1 MIAKRIQRAGIR
13 IVLLGVLFAQAAVA
27 ANACL
32 TPGLMRAA
40 PCAADAAPSHSEHSD
55 EINLNLC
62 LYQWAVQSDQGLTP
76 PAFSV
81 PAMAVLTVSNAASCL
96 LPWTSPV
103 MAGNAGHDPP
113 IPIRFCS
120 FQI

>member
-76 PAFSV
+76 PAFS
-81 PAMAVLTVSNAASCL
+81 AADTAVLTVTNTTRCFPPKLSPIAVGY
-96 LPWTSPV
+96 TS
-103 MAGNAGHDPP
+103 HDPP